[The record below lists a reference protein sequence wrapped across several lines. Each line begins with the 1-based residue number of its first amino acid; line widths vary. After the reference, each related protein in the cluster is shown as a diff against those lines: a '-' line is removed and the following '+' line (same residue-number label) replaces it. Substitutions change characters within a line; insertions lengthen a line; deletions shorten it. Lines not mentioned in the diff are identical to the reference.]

1 MVLNP
6 LNFIFLKSITPVL
19 VVRHGFPDLKKN
31 MSFSL
36 ENCNSALNPDLTLE
50 KKQKE
55 TWWVPGLKPSFCYTA
70 LPSGANLIVFFH
82 WFGPDETWPVTTP
95 TSPGKWYCSEGLS
108 GTSLTNSLKAWHTN
122 RKRETWGNT
131 ISSVCLS
138 MRDSMLYLCYCSPW
152 GQLWTQDFM
161 PWTHPLS
168 VYQDYTLLLQL
179 WCRQNTGLHRANI
192 HYCIKVIQLE
202 YS

>member
-1 MVLNP
+1 MSP
-6 LNFIFLKSITPVL
+6 
-19 VVRHGFPDLKKN
+19 GFETLLLLHSPSPDA
-31 MSFSL
+31 S
-36 ENCNSALNPDLTLE
+36 
-50 KKQKE
+50 
-55 TWWVPGLKPSFCYTA
+55 
-70 LPSGANLIVFFH
+70 LIVFFH
-82 WFGPDETWPVTTP
+82 WFGPDETWTVTTP

-131 ISSVCLS
+131 ISSVCPS

-168 VYQDYTLLLQL
+168 VYQDNTLLLQL
-179 WCRQNTGLHRANI
+179 CCRQNTGLHRANI

-202 YS
+202 YP